1 MKTPHSIVFD
11 ITNSDSLS
19 IYINPNQVNFGTGN
33 IIDALL

>member
-11 ITNSDSLS
+11 IT
-19 IYINPNQVNFGTGN
+19 IIFINPNQVNFGTGN